1 MIILTAM
8 IIVLVVAAMV
18 SQMYLFSQRRGLRQ
32 EEFKELIGS
41 VDADFQRALVRT
53 LAEATHRVTRIQG
66 YDLKMQPNSGN
77 LTAGRVY
84 AHEFMNL
91 WRLSLDKAFEGL
103 GLAVTTDYSR
113 QVPLQPGKGE
123 LQPRYL
129 KNLMKLYWYKSEAL
143 SVIGGDLSVDIKGLG
158 FYGFQSFRVHYLNV
172 SIDLQDLQS
181 QASYDHLKIHVN
193 REGNDPVPALGEKNF
208 AVYNFN
214 TTVGDWTGVALTEIL
229 YDGSGCYELRFEPPN
244 PGCDPYSE
252 WFHVFVEDNRGILVE
267 ALSYNSF
274 TLLVNKHTPVVGRPA
289 DTDDEI
295 YTLEAGVSGKWYWQM
310 RELGIEGTY
319 VPMPS
324 IPIKQYR
331 VNVTETGSDG
341 QLEISPVQYEIW
353 DKSTFHGPQVPVQIP
368 RALADPTYRFNS
380 SNRIV
385 LQAKFPTLDTMQQK
399 AKIWWFSDLDAQ
411 AYQGPTD
418 LSYDPDA
425 HQAETNRYRVEFL
438 DVDRTSSPDYYNP
451 NTGIPYNYYGVAA
464 LLMKNPSTGLTFGP
478 WNIHAFG
485 THPSLAEW
493 RPYGRWNVVYGYG
506 NTLSNATVRL
516 IAVVNSTAVQCPY
529 QESHHEED
537 YYDTLSVVF
546 ITANTK
552 YMQMK
557 TYIYWESTEQDYG
570 LWFATIMGGG
580 GPTHYAYLDYDDD
593 IQGPIAYVYQPP
605 SERQHREYGAGTP
618 QPQYDDPGHWAAQWN
633 DQFGRGIIID
643 NEGLTCLRSLDAART
658 RFSVTESAPGGGDQ
672 GSMEYEAVNCGR
684 IHDPPVPYPLYTAS
698 AGTRY
703 NYLWAMWM
711 YGGGDLDGYQE
722 VDDYYVMFLELYAPT
737 IEYQ

>member
-1 MIILTAM
+1 MSRSLASNRRGQMVILTAM

-41 VDADFQRALVRT
+41 VDADFQRALIRT
-53 LAEATHRVTRIQG
+53 LAEATHRVTEIQG

-91 WRLSLDKAFEGL
+91 WRLSIDSAFEGL

-123 LQPRYL
+123 LEPRYL
-129 KNLMKLYWYKSEAL
+129 KDLMKLYWYKSEAL

-181 QASYDHLKIHVN
+181 QASYDHLKIRVN
-193 REGNDPVPALGEKNF
+193 REGNDPMPGLGEKNF
-208 AVYNFN
+208 AIYNFN
-214 TTVGDWTGVALTEIL
+214 TTVGDWTRVALTEIL

-252 WFHVFVEDNRGILVE
+252 WFHVIAEDNRGILVE

-274 TLLVNKHTPVVGRPA
+274 TLLVNKRTPSDDRPL

-295 YTLEAGVSGKWYWQM
+295 YTLEAGIDGKWYWQM
-310 RELGIEGTY
+310 RELGVQGTFT
-319 VPMPS
+319 PMPR

-331 VNVTETGSDG
+331 VNETKTGPLG
-341 QLEISPVQYEIW
+341 PLTITPVQYEVW
-353 DKSTFHGPQVPVQIP
+353 DQVTWHGKQLQVP

-385 LQAKFPTLDTMQQK
+385 LQTEFPSLIITQQK
-399 AKIWWFSDLDAQ
+399 AKIWWLGDLDAE

-438 DVDRTSSPDYYNP
+438 DADHSSSPDYGNP
-451 NTGIPYNYYGVAA
+451 PYNYYGVTA

-493 RPYGRWNVVYGYG
+493 RPYGKWKVEYGYG
-506 NTLSNATVRL
+506 HSLSNATIRL

-529 QESHHEED
+529 QQNHHEED
-537 YYDTLSVVF
+537 YYDTLAVVF

-552 YMQMK
+552 YVQMK
-557 TYIYWESTEQDYG
+557 TYIHWESSEQDYG

-580 GPTHYAYLDYDDD
+580 GPTYHAYLDYYDN
-593 IQGPIAYVYQPP
+593 IQGPYEYDYSP
-605 SERQHREYGAGTP
+605 SAPSHKEYE
-618 QPQYDDPGHWAAQWN
+618 YPGHWAAQWN
-633 DQFGRGIIID
+633 NQFGRGIIID
-643 NEGLTCLRSLDAART
+643 DEGLWCLRSLNASRT
-658 RFSVTESAPGGGDQ
+658 RFSYTRSAPDGANQ
-672 GSMEYEAVNCGR
+672 GSMEYEAVNCRGSE
-684 IHDPPVPYPLYTAS
+684 YTMAP
-698 AGTRY
+698 GTNY

-711 YGGGDLDGYQE
+711 YNGGGYEE

-737 IEYQ
+737 IEYP

>member
-41 VDADFQRALVRT
+41 VDADFQRALIRT
-53 LAEATHRVTRIQG
+53 LSEATHRVTEIQG

-91 WRLSLDKAFEGL
+91 WRLSIDNAFEGL
-103 GLAVTTDYSR
+103 GLAVTTDYSK
-113 QVPLQPGKGE
+113 QVPLQPSKGE
-123 LQPRYL
+123 LEPRYL

-143 SVIGGDLSVDIKGLG
+143 SVIGGDLSVDVKGLG

-193 REGNDPVPALGEKNF
+193 REGNDPTPGLGEKNF
-208 AVYNFN
+208 AIYNFN
-214 TTVGDWTGVALTEIL
+214 TTVGDWTRVALTEII
-229 YDGSGCYELRFEPPN
+229 YDGSGRYELRFEPPN

-252 WFHVFVEDNRGILVE
+252 WFHILVEDNRGILVE

-274 TLLVNKHTPVVGRPA
+274 TLLVNKHTPSDERPL

-295 YTLEAGVSGKWYWQM
+295 YTLEAGIDGKWYWQM
-310 RELGIEGTY
+310 RELGVQGTFI
-319 VPMPS
+319 PMPR

-331 VNVTETGSDG
+331 VNETQTGPLG
-341 QLEISPVQYEIW
+341 PLTITPVQYEVW
-353 DKSTFHGPQVPVQIP
+353 DQVTWHGKQLQVP
-368 RALADPTYRFNS
+368 RALADPTYRFNI

-385 LQAKFPTLDTMQQK
+385 LQTKFPSLIITQQK
-399 AKIWWFSDLDAQ
+399 AKIWWLSDLDAD

-418 LSYDPDA
+418 LSYNPDA
-425 HQAETNRYRVEFL
+425 NQAETNRYRVEFL
-438 DVDRTSSPDYYNP
+438 DADHSSSPDYYNP
-451 NTGIPYNYYGVAA
+451 ITGVPYDYHGVTA
-464 LLMKNPSTGLTFGP
+464 LLMKNPATGLTFGP

-485 THPSLAEW
+485 RCGSSLAEW
-493 RPYGRWNVVYGYG
+493 RPYGTWEVEYGYG
-506 NTLSNATVRL
+506 HSLSNATIRL
-516 IAVVNSTAVQCPY
+516 LAVVNSTAVQCVY
-529 QESHHEED
+529 NANHHSDD
-537 YYDTLSVVF
+537 YYDTLTVVF

-557 TYIYWESTEQDYG
+557 TYIHWETWETDRG
-570 LWFATIMGGG
+570 LWFASVMGGG
-580 GPTHYAYLDYDDD
+580 GPIHYAYLDYGDS
-593 IQGPIAYVYQPP
+593 IQGPYDYDYVDK
-605 SERQHREYGAGTP
+605 QHREYN
-618 QPQYDDPGHWAAQWN
+618 DPGHWAAQWN
-633 DQFGRGIIID
+633 DEFGRGIVID
-643 NEGLTCLRSLDAART
+643 DEGLWCLRSLDATRT
-658 RFSVTESAPGGGDQ
+658 RFSVTESAPGGAPQ
-672 GSMEYEAVNCGR
+672 GSMEYESVNCK
-684 IHDPPVPYPLYTAS
+684 DSSYTMAP
-698 AGTRY
+698 GTNY